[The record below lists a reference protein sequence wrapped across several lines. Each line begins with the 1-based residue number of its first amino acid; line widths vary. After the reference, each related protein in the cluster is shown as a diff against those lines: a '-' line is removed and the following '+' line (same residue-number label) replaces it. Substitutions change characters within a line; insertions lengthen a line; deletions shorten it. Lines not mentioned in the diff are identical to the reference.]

1 VLLLVLP
8 VVCVLVACLG
18 LALCR
23 LAARS
28 DSTQGVRLDE
38 LLASGYRMEH
48 ERLVA
53 DHAHVQLPF
62 DRRSAAG

>member
-8 VVCVLVACLG
+8 VVWVLVACLG
-18 LALCR
+18 VALCR

-28 DSTQGVRLDE
+28 DSTQVVRLDE
-38 LLASGYRMEH
+38 LLADGYRMEH

-53 DHAHVQLPF
+53 DRGGIQLPF
-62 DRRSAAG
+62 DRRRATG